1 MMNMNELSNLLLH
14 YGRVTSDISFT
25 INEKFGNH
33 YNHYTRVRTFIY
45 NGKPFYHV
53 MVNGE
58 VKECFELK

>member
-25 INEKFGNH
+25 INDYYTRVND
-33 YNHYTRVRTFIY
+33 YYTRVRTFIY

>member
-1 MMNMNELSNLLLH
+1 MMNMNELSNVLLH

-25 INEKFGNH
+25 INEMFGNCTN
-33 YNHYTRVRTFIY
+33 YYTRVRTFIY